1 MAKAPA
7 QRISS
12 EHDDLIRQHYREV
25 AQKHGE
31 SPRSS
36 MEDDFVRQKEL
47 EWITTL
53 VGAVGGQQGKPLRVL
68 DLGCGNAYTLEQVAR
83 AHPRHKYFGV
93 DFTEELLAIASGRK
107 IKGAEFAQGDA
118 RSLQFRGGSF
128 DLVYTERCLI
138 NILDGEE
145 QARGLHEIARV
156 LRRGGHY
163 LMIECFTDGL
173 ANNNKARREC
183 GLPEIPEAYHNKYI
197 ERERFLE
204 AIRGKFAVLDAGQ
217 FQTPGGP
224 ELCSNF
230 LSSYY
235 FISRVL
241 YPAVTKGEVV
251 RNSEMAKFFSF
262 LPPVGNYSPIQAFVL
277 RRE

>member
-1 MAKAPA
+1 MSKAPA
-7 QRISS
+7 ARLAA
-12 EHDDLIRQHYREV
+12 EHDDLIREHYRGI
-25 AQKHGE
+25 ASKHGD

-36 MEDDFVRQKEL
+36 MEDDFVRQSEV
-47 EWITTL
+47 EWITAF
-53 VGAVGGQQGKPLRVL
+53 VGAVGRKPLRVL
-68 DLGCGNAYTLEQVAR
+68 DLGCGNGYTLAQVAR
-83 AHPRHKYFGV
+83 AHPRNKYFGL
-93 DFTEELLAIASGRK
+93 DFTEELLAIARNRG

-118 RSLQFRGGSF
+118 RSLQFRSASF
-128 DLVYTERCLI
+128 DVVYTERCLI
-138 NILDGEE
+138 NILDWK
-145 QARGLHEIARV
+145 QQVRALDDIARV

-183 GLPEIPEAYHNKYI
+183 GLPDIPEAYHNKYI
-197 ERERFLE
+197 DREAFLE
-204 AIRGKFAVLDAGQ
+204 AIRGKFVLLDPAQ
-217 FQTPGGP
+217 FRKRGGP
-224 ELCSNF
+224 ELRTNF

-241 YPAVTKGEVV
+241 YPAVTKGEVA

-262 LPPVGNYSPIQAFVL
+262 LPPIGQYSPIQALVL

>member
-7 QRISS
+7 QRMAS
-12 EHDDLIRQHYREV
+12 EHDELIRRHYREI
-25 AQKHGE
+25 AEKHGA

-47 EWITTL
+47 EWITAF
-53 VGAVGGQQGKPLRVL
+53 VGAVGGRGKPLRVL

-93 DFTEELLAIASGRK
+93 DFTEELLAIARARK
-107 IKGAEFAQGDA
+107 IKGAEFFQGDA
-118 RSLQFRGGSF
+118 RSLRFRGGSL

-138 NILDGEE
+138 NILDEEE
-145 QARGLHEIARV
+145 QAKALHEIARV

-173 ANNNKARREC
+173 AGNNKARREC

-197 ERERFLE
+197 DHERFRA
-204 AIRGKFAVLDAGQ
+204 AIRRKFAVLDPKQ
-217 FQTPGGP
+217 FQAPGGP
-224 ELCSNF
+224 QLDSNF

-241 YPAVTKGEVV
+241 YPAVTKGEVA

-262 LPPVGNYSPIQAFVL
+262 LPPMGNYSPIQAFVL

>member
-1 MAKAPA
+1 MSKAPA
-7 QRISS
+7 ARLAR
-12 EHDDLIRQHYREV
+12 EHDDLIREHYRGI
-25 AQKHGE
+25 ASKHGD

-36 MEDDFVRQKEL
+36 MEDDFVRQKEV
-47 EWITTL
+47 EWIAAF
-53 VGAVGGQQGKPLRVL
+53 VGAVTKSRPLRIL
-68 DLGCGNAYTLEQVAR
+68 DLGCGNGYTLEQVAR
-83 AHPRHKYFGV
+83 AHPRNRYFGL
-93 DFTEELLAIASGRK
+93 DFTEELLTIARNRH

-118 RSLQFRGGSF
+118 RSLQFRSASF

-138 NILDGEE
+138 NILDWKQQVAALDEV
-145 QARGLHEIARV
+145 ARV

-197 ERERFLE
+197 DREAFFE
-204 AIRGKFAVLDAGQ
+204 TIRGKFLLLEPAQ
-217 FQTPGGP
+217 FRARGGP

-241 YPAVTKGEVV
+241 YPAVTKGEVA

-262 LPPVGNYSPIQAFVL
+262 LPPVGQYSPIQALVL